1 MCLFFHLEQKKQ
13 LHNLN
18 RLVLKVLKSWNDLI
32 FDSYYQK
39 WCCLK
44 TVTQWKLKIMLI
56 CCIFMAVLNT
66 FCAKYAVS
74 KQLLFL
80 LYKLHKLSSLLL
92 SFSSLFLHPPLRKK
106 ATKREKEKSL
116 LNPPQNIS
124 HCELQPH
131 PDFRGGSKELR
142 DVPVTGSS
150 KKKRQRR
157 RKIGRGRKSHSITF
171 AARNSTWSG
180 DVKVCKQDEEKKQL
194 FHQDMNV

>member
-131 PDFRGGSKELR
+131 PDFRGAAKSCETSRLPE
-142 DVPVTGSS
+142 VV
-150 KKKRQRR
+150 KKKD
-157 RKIGRGRKSHSITF
+157 
-171 AARNSTWSG
+171 NE
-180 DVKVCKQDEEKKQL
+180 EEK
-194 FHQDMNV
+194 